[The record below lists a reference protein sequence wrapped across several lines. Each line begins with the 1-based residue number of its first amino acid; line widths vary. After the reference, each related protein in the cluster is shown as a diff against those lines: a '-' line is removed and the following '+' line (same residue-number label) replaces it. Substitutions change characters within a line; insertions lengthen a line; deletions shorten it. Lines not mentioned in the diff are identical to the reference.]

1 MKLLKIIINFL
12 KGNSDTQA
20 KTNYKQKNY
29 KYIRNKWGFISKEI
43 DTNKEYSPNN
53 KK

>member
-12 KGNSDTQA
+12 KGNNNIQE
-20 KTNYKQKNY
+20 KTNYKQKKY
-29 KYIRNKWGFISKEI
+29 KYVRNKWGFISKEI
-43 DTNKEYSPNN
+43 DINKEISPNN